1 MSTSLSRID
10 RIDRI
15 RERLAGANVDALL
28 VTNPVNRRY
37 ASGFTG
43 SNGWLVIPAD
53 DSRPPVLATDFR
65 YLEQAAQESP
75 DFEILQM
82 KGGIEQWWG
91 ELAKP
96 FGRIRLG
103 FESADITVAGHKQLR
118 DINVKLPASQRPA
131 LVQTDQIIEPV
142 RAIKDD
148 AEIALLRQ
156 AVKLTD
162 DAFAHA
168 ESTMQPG
175 WTETRVSWE
184 IEQYAR
190 SHGAE
195 AMAFESIV
203 AAGPWGARPHARPRD
218 ELIHEGEPIVIDMG
232 ARYRGY
238 CADMTRTIVMGD
250 HDELF
255 PRIYDIV
262 LAAHETAAQM
272 VEPGMT
278 GVDADQLARQVIA
291 DAGYGDQFGHG
302 LGHGVGLQIHEKPYL
317 GKTSKDTLEAGMV
330 ITIEPGIYLPD
341 WGGVR
346 IEDMGLLDEDGFH
359 SFTGTP
365 KLRLIA

>member
-1 MSTSLSRID
+1 MTESQSRL
-10 RIDRI
+10 DRI
-15 RERLAGANVDALL
+15 RERLEQANVDALL
-28 VTNPVNRRY
+28 VTNAFNRRY

-43 SNGWLVIPAD
+43 SNGWLLITAD
-53 DSRPPVLATDFR
+53 DSQPPKLATDFR
-65 YLEQAAQESP
+65 YLDQAAQESP
-75 DFEILQM
+75 EFEIVNM
-82 KGGIEQWWG
+82 KGGMEKWWA

-96 FGRIRLG
+96 LGRGRLG
-103 FESADITVAGHKQLR
+103 FESHDVTVAAHKQLR
-118 DINVKLPASQRPA
+118 DINAKLPANQRPA
-131 LVQTDQIIEPV
+131 LVQSDQIIEQV
-142 RAIKDD
+142 RSQKDD

-156 AVKLTD
+156 AVQLTD

-168 ESTMQPG
+168 QRTMQTG
-175 WTETRVSWE
+175 WTEQRVSWE

-190 SHGAE
+190 SNGADG
-195 AMAFESIV
+195 MAFESIV

-218 ELIHEGEPIVIDMG
+218 ESISDREPIVIDMG
-232 ARYRGY
+232 ARYKGY
-238 CADMTRTIVMGD
+238 CADMTRTIVLGD
-250 HDELF
+250 CDETF

-272 VEPGMT
+272 VEPGMS
-278 GVDADQLARQVIA
+278 GKDADQLARQVIA

-317 GKTSKDTLEAGMV
+317 GTTSKDTLESGMV

-346 IEDMGLLDEDGFH
+346 IEDMGLLDDDGFH

-365 KLRLIA
+365 KLRMPS